1 MNKFRTENSQDSGTF
16 AVWLLGFVAGKRHR
30 RTLVLLGLGLPFP
43 EPCRCTGARGTGT
56 GSPERALL
64 AVSEHKKC
72 MNLWTNTRTCSWTHL
87 GSTVQ
92 IIIIRVPYGDVRNS
106 EAARVP
112 RTSGPPYTA
121 ESNMSNS
128 ETGLRLWD

>member
-1 MNKFRTENSQDSGTF
+1 MVAGI
-16 AVWLLGFVAGKRHR
+16 LAGKRHR
-30 RTLVLLGLGLPFP
+30 RTLVLVGLGCLFP
-43 EPCRCTGARGTGT
+43 SLAGALEPAAPAPALRQ
-56 GSPERALL
+56 RALL

-112 RTSGPPYTA
+112 RTSGPPHTA

-128 ETGLRLWD
+128 ETWLRLWD